1 MHGWLA
7 TQNCRR
13 AGIAMELNLNNFLAE
28 FRSLSRLLAIPLY
41 HTGAAIPAEPFSN
54 AFAELS

>member
-1 MHGWLA
+1 
-7 TQNCRR
+7 
-13 AGIAMELNLNNFLAE
+13 MELNLNNFLAE

-41 HTGAAIPAEPFSN
+41 HTGADIPAEPFSN